1 MYLIN
6 CIFFIRY
13 NFQIVN
19 VTQLL
24 KIKAILDITNTEKP
38 YICSVFTTNLINLFT
53 HQKAVMYQ
61 QFKNH
66 LNNELAQINE
76 AGLFKNERI
85 IVSAQ
90 NANIKIADGKEV
102 LNFCANNY
110 LGLSNNAELIKAAKQ
125 GLDSHGYGMSSV
137 RFICGTQDLHK
148 QLEKSIADFFG
159 TEDTI
164 LYAACFDANGG
175 VFEPLLGEEDAIISD
190 ALNHAS
196 IIDGV
201 RLCKAQR
208 YRYANADMQD
218 LENQLIAAQAQRFRL
233 IVTDG
238 VFSMD
243 GNVAPLDKIYE
254 LANKYNA
261 MIMVDESHSAGV
273 VGQTG
278 RGVTE
283 LHNLKGKMEIITGTL
298 GKAFG
303 GAIGGFT
310 TGKKEIIDML
320 RQRSRP
326 YLFSNSIPPMVAS
339 AGIRMFQMMS
349 ETNVLQD
356 KLHENTAYFV
366 SEMRKAGF
374 DIKPTQSAICAVM
387 LYEAKLSQQ
396 FAARMLDEGIY
407 VVGFYFPVVPKN
419 QARIRVQISA
429 AHEREHLDKCIQA
442 FIKVG
447 KELNVLM

>member
-1 MYLIN
+1 MYSD
-6 CIFFIRY
+6 
-13 NFQIVN
+13 FQQHLSAEL
-19 VTQLL
+19 TA
-24 KIKAILDITNTEKP
+24 IK
-38 YICSVFTTNLINLFT
+38 
-53 HQKAVMYQ
+53 
-61 QFKNH
+61 
-66 LNNELAQINE
+66 E
-76 AGLFKNERI
+76 AGLYKNERLI
-85 IVSAQ
+85 CSPQGAEITV
-90 NANIKIADGKEV
+90 NGKTV

-110 LGLSNNAELIKAAKQ
+110 LGLADHQALIDAAKHA
-125 GLDSHGYGMSSV
+125 LDTRGYGMSSV

-148 QLEKSIADFFG
+148 ELEAAIAHFFG

-175 VFEPLLGEEDAIISD
+175 VFEPLLTDEDAIISD

-208 YRYANADMQD
+208 FRYANADMAD
-218 LENQLIAAQAQRFRL
+218 LEAQLQAAQACRFRL

-243 GNVAPLDKIYE
+243 GNVCPLDQIYA
-254 LANKYNA
+254 LANRYNA
-261 MIMVDESHSAGV
+261 MVMVDESHSAGV
-273 VGQTG
+273 VGATG

-283 LHNLKGKMEIITGTL
+283 QFNLRGQIEILTGTL

-303 GAIGGFT
+303 GAVGGFT

-326 YLFSNSIPPMVAS
+326 YLFSNSLPPMIVA
-339 AGIRMFQMMS
+339 AGIELFRMMDS
-349 ETNVLQD
+349 TNERQER
-356 KLHENTAYFV
+356 LHANTLYFR
-366 SEMRKAGF
+366 EKMLAAGF

-387 LYEAKLSQQ
+387 LYDAKLSQE
-396 FAARMLDEGIY
+396 FAARLQDEGIY
-407 VVGFYFPVVPKN
+407 VTGFYYPVVPKG

-429 AHEREHLDKCIQA
+429 AHERAHLDKCIAA
-442 FIKVG
+442 FTKIGRELGVVG
-447 KELNVLM
+447 A